1 MAVRP
6 ETAAPGLDWKQG
18 GVTSW
23 LTTTD
28 HKRIGILYVVTSVA
42 FMLVAGL
49 LSLLMRIQ
57 LSAPSQDF
65 ITGNDYNQLFTIH
78 GTAMVFLFV
87 VPILTGFGN
96 FVVPLMIGARDMA
109 FPKLNALSYWLFL
122 LGGIVL
128 YSSFLANGGASGAG
142 WTGYPPLSETAY
154 SPGNGVDLWILAL
167 HLVSLSTLAGSI
179 NFIVTIVNMRTP
191 GMTFMRMPLFCWAML
206 TFGILS
212 LLVLPMLSGGLTL
225 LLLDRQLDTHFFLPS
240 EGGSAV
246 LWQHVF
252 WFFGH
257 PEVYIIILPAMGIIS
272 EVIPVFAR
280 KPIFGYA
287 AIAFSTLGIA
297 FISMLVWAHHMFTI
311 GMGTGLNSYFMVATV
326 LVAIPTAVKIFNWL
340 ATLWRGNIAF
350 ETPMLFA
357 LGFIALFII
366 GGLTGIFVAA
376 YPVDWQVHDTYFVV
390 AHFHYTLFGG
400 AVFGIFAGLYY
411 WWPKMFGRKLDEG
424 LGKAHFWLMFA
435 GFNLAF
441 MPQHFLGLLGMPRRI
456 YTYSE
461 GGVWETYNL
470 LSTIGSFI
478 MGVGILLFA
487 VNVLRSRAYPRVGN
501 DPWLGYTLE
510 WYAASPPPPWN
521 WDEPLPPV
529 TSPRPLRDLR
539 LRLKERGESVY

>member
-1 MAVRP
+1 MAARP
-6 ETAAPGLDWKQG
+6 ETASPRLDWKQG

-23 LTTTD
+23 MTTTD
-28 HKRIGILYVVTSVA
+28 HKRIGILYILTSVV

-49 LSLLMRIQ
+49 LSLLIRIQ
-57 LSAPSQDF
+57 LAAPDQDF
-65 ITGNDYNQLFTIH
+65 ITGSDYNALFTIH

-87 VPILTGFGN
+87 VPILAGFAN

-109 FPKLNALSYWLFL
+109 FPKLNLLSYWFFL

-142 WTGYPPLSETAY
+142 WTAYPPLSETAY
-154 SPGNGVDLWILAL
+154 SPGNGVDLWIMAL
-167 HLVSLSTLAGSI
+167 HMLSLSTLLGAI

-191 GMTFMRMPLFCWAML
+191 GMAYMRLPLFCWGILAYS
-206 TFGILS
+206 ILS

-225 LLLDRQLDTHFFLPS
+225 LLLDRQAGTHFFIPD
-240 EGGSAV
+240 EGGSAL
-246 LWQHVF
+246 LWQNVF

-257 PEVYIIILPAMGIIS
+257 PEVYIIILPVMGIIS

-287 AIAFSTLGIA
+287 AIAFSTIGIA
-297 FISMLVWAHHMFTI
+297 FISMVVWAHHLFTV
-311 GMGTGLNSYFMVATV
+311 GYGAGLNGYFMVATM
-326 LVAIPTAVKIFNWL
+326 LVAIPTAIKIFNWL

-350 ETPMLFA
+350 DSPMLFA
-357 LGFIALFII
+357 LGFISLFVI

-411 WWPKMFGRKLDEG
+411 WWPKMFGRKLNET
-424 LGKAHFWLMFA
+424 LGKWHFWLMFA
-435 GFNLAF
+435 GFNLTF
-441 MPQHFLGLLGMPRRI
+441 MPQHMLGLLGMPRRI
-456 YTYSE
+456 YTYSH
-461 GGVWETYNL
+461 GGAWETYNL
-470 LSTIGSFI
+470 LSTIGAFI
-478 MGVGILLFA
+478 MGVGILVFA
-487 VNVLRSRAYPRVGN
+487 VNVLRSRGYPRVGN

-510 WYAASPPPPWN
+510 WFAASPPPPWN
-521 WDEPLPPV
+521 WDAPLPHV
-529 TSPRPLRDLR
+529 GSPRPLRDLR
-539 LRLKERGESVY
+539 LGLKEKGAGVY